1 MNVDDFVKES
11 ILQIMKGVQD
21 AQDAWRSGENKG
33 HINPVWGGHDGASRN
48 MRDISF
54 DIAVTA
60 TETSTSCIKGGL
72 KVVAVGEFGGSG
84 DQATKN
90 ESVSRLT
97 FSVPILPPVTFI
109 SET

>member
-1 MNVDDFVKES
+1 
-11 ILQIMKGVQD
+11 
-21 AQDAWRSGENKG
+21 
-33 HINPVWGGHDGASRN
+33 
-48 MRDISF
+48 MRDIAF

-60 TETSTSCIKGGL
+60 TETNASGVKGGL
-72 KVVAVGEFGGSG
+72 KVVALGEFGGSG

-90 ESVSRLT
+90 ESVSRIT